1 MFIHCCN
8 SAWGG
13 TDELQFNKR
22 VHIFN
27 IHLVRCYFSSGASRR
42 SWYVD
47 EKNKWSSWTWCWFTR
62 DSAHLPV
69 RVIFHLDYHASLPV
83 DPPQLYPPACTTHP
97 TAQLFLILPKS
108 PPTVR
113 PILHSFPWLDSEPWC
128 WWGIHPPIFSGK
140 LPDVHARPSASYPLS
155 AWLSFSLHQPG
166 HCSTLLQPNY
176 GGATSVVWRWL
187 KIS

>member
-47 EKNKWSSWTWCWFTR
+47 EKNKWLSWTWCRFTR

-83 DPPQLYPPACTTHP
+83 DPPQLSPPACTTHP
-97 TAQLFLILPKS
+97 TAQLFLILLS
-108 PPTVR
+108 LAGFRALVLVRDPPS
-113 PILHSFPWLDSEPWC
+113 H
-128 WWGIHPPIFSGK
+128 IFRKASRRTCQAVCQ
-140 LPDVHARPSASYPLS
+140 LSA

-176 GGATSVVWRWL
+176 GGVISVVWRWL